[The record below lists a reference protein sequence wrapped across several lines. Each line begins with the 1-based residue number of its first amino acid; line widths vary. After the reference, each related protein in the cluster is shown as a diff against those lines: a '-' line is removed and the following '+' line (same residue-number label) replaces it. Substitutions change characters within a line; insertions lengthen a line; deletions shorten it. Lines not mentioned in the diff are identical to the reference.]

1 MRMSKIAKTWCPHT
15 FETPYLWALKIT
27 SPQNLFPHL
36 PWGGHHGETMC
47 GMTSPKVYKYQS
59 LLAIL
64 KKTLCYFI
72 KKHPGIWMGA
82 LSVNFKYVV
91 I

>member
-36 PWGGHHGETMC
+36 PWGRTPWRNYVRYDL
-47 GMTSPKVYKYQS
+47 SQS
-59 LLAIL
+59 LQVSKSPGHPQENVMLFY
-64 KKTLCYFI
+64 KKTSWNLD
-72 KKHPGIWMGA
+72 GG
-82 LSVNFKYVV
+82 FKCKF
-91 I
+91 